1 MRKPFFTLTDGRCAE
16 IFTLRSANGLIARIT
31 NYGGTI
37 VDLIVPDRHGN
48 PVDVSLGFDDPRDYE
63 RNFTYFG
70 AMIGRVGNRIANA
83 SFTLDGKEYH
93 VVDNERGNSLH
104 GGLGFSHRLWDVA
117 EAAEDQLVLTLTSP
131 DGDAGFPGNLKV
143 KVTYRVTA
151 DNALDILME
160 AVTDAPTVVSLTNHC
175 YFNIAGHDAGTLD
188 DQTIRIFA
196 PCFQEVDA
204 ALIPTGN
211 QPATQSVFAGLEE
224 GVGFRTVFDSGVEPD
239 HNFLIAERPDGICRK
254 AAEVTSAKTGITL
267 TVSGDGCGVQWYA
280 CGGLSAAAVGKG
292 GKGYCRHGGFCLE
305 MQDYVDAPNRPEYPS
320 IRLEPGEVYS
330 RCIRY
335 AFDNSEK

>member
-1 MRKPFFTLTDGRCAE
+1 MSITKELFGKLSDGREAY
-16 IFTLRSANGLIARIT
+16 IYTLKNDNGMTVKLSE
-31 NYGGTI
+31 YGAAI
-37 VDLIVPDRHGN
+37 VQLFAPDRNGTFADVVCGYDNLSSYEFGDGAHGS
-48 PVDVSLGFDDPRDYE
+48 VV
-63 RNFTYFG
+63 
-70 AMIGRVGNRIANA
+70 GRWANRIAKGR
-83 SFTLDGKEYH
+83 FTLDGKEYSLLINNGANH
-93 VVDNERGNSLH
+93 LH
-104 GGLGFSHRLWDVA
+104 GGKLSFIKALWRS
-117 EAAEDQLVLTLTSP
+117 EAVDKDEPAVIFTHFSP
-131 DGDAGFPGNLKV
+131 DGEEGYPGNMNV
-143 KVTYRVTA
+143 TVTYTLTK
-151 DNALDILME
+151 DNALSIDYK
-160 AVTDAPTVVSLTNHC
+160 ATSDKRTVINLTNHC

-292 GKGYCRHGGFCLE
+292 
-305 MQDYVDAPNRPEYPS
+305 
-320 IRLEPGEVYS
+320 
-330 RCIRY
+330 
-335 AFDNSEK
+335 AFIGAVAVTDGNFVKLIEKYII